1 MAALTAGVS
10 LVIPSPVAPK
20 VRTLNTLAA
29 GDVAAEADP
38 VQPADTSASAARA
51 AAVLATRIPAMG
63 ILLRRR
69 SESIVTLWPGKDRK
83 STRLNSSHL
92 VISYAVFC

>member
-1 MAALTAGVS
+1 MVS
-10 LVIPSPVAPK
+10 YDNVTVQVGSR
-20 VRTLNTLAA
+20 VRLEDQD
-29 GDVAAEADP
+29 GEEEFFVVSSAEADP

-69 SESIVTLWPGKDRK
+69 SESIVTLWPGNRDGQ
-83 STRLNSSHL
+83 
-92 VISYAVFC
+92 